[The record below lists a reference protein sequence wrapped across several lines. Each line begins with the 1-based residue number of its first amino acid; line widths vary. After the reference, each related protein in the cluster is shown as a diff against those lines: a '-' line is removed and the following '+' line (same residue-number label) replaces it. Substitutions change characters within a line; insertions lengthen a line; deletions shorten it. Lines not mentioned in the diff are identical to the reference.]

1 MFIFH
6 FEKYCPIASTMGHYF
21 ALNQRYRW
29 LSPQNLSSSM
39 CSPAVGFS
47 SWIDENWCLSVAL
60 TCMCLVM
67 SEFEC
72 LHVSESSVNSLSPH
86 DQSVSVVLT
95 CFLLGSSGDLVLGTL
110 SHSVLTIPLHCSLQN
125 IHFTDEER
133 QV

>member
-1 MFIFH
+1 MPNCFH
-6 FEKYCPIASTMGHYF
+6 NGALFCPEPTIPMAASPEPLQQHVF
-21 ALNQRYRW
+21 
-29 LSPQNLSSSM
+29 SS
-39 CSPAVGFS
+39 CRIS

-110 SHSVLTIPLHCSLQN
+110 SHSVLTSPLHCSLQN